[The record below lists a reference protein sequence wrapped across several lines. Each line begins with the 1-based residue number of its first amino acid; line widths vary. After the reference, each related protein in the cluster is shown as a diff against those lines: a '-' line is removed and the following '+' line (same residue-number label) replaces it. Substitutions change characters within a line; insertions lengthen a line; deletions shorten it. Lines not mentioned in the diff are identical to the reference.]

1 MGDRPD
7 FPTMAEVENADVE
20 QLARWYRSLPTGDTK
35 EQQKI
40 MDRLAQRFK
49 EKGGMTARP
58 IGKDRLRRRLVF
70 WRVDLFL

>member
-20 QLARWYRSLPTGDTK
+20 QLARWYRRLPTGETK

-40 MDRLAQRFK
+40 MDR
-49 EKGGMTARP
+49 
-58 IGKDRLRRRLVF
+58 
-70 WRVDLFL
+70 